1 MQFFQKPDFFL
12 RFPSQ
17 GKQISRTKIIFG
29 TNRLPK
35 QVFLKCP
42 MTNMSFVNISTKSL
56 QITQGGCT
64 QEMLVRAQL
73 SATQKNRMTLNSNQK
88 KGMTQNSTQ
97 KKQNN
102 SRCKLKKS
110 KKWVLRID
118 FSVTISFLY
127 HNILSLTSV
136 QQTVSVS
143 AISSLDLIYSLSFG
157 LIIRGFWRLLHS

>member
-17 GKQISRTKIIFG
+17 GKQISRTKVIFD

-35 QVFLKCP
+35 QLFLQCL
-42 MTNMSFVNISTKSL
+42 MTHTHMSFVIISTKSL

-64 QEMLVRAQL
+64 QEMLVRAQI
-73 SATQKNRMTLNSNQK
+73 SATQKNRITLNSNQK
-88 KGMTQNSTQ
+88 KRMTQNSTP

-102 SRCKLKKS
+102 SRCKLKKVK

-127 HNILSLTSV
+127 HIILPLTSV
-136 QQTVSVS
+136 Q
-143 AISSLDLIYSLSFG
+143 
-157 LIIRGFWRLLHS
+157 

>member
-1 MQFFQKPDFFL
+1 MQFFQKPEFFL

-17 GKQISRTKIIFG
+17 GKQIWRTKIIFD

-35 QVFLKCP
+35 QLFLQCP
-42 MTNMSFVNISTKSL
+42 MTNMSLVNISTKSL

-88 KGMTQNSTQ
+88 RGMTQNSTQ

-157 LIIRGFWRLLHS
+157 LIIRGLLHS

>member
-17 GKQISRTKIIFG
+17 GKQISRTKIIFD

-35 QVFLKCP
+35 QLFLQCP

-88 KGMTQNSTQ
+88 KGVTQNSTQ

-143 AISSLDLIYSLSFG
+143 AISSLDLRYSLSFG

>member
-1 MQFFQKPDFFL
+1 MQFFQKPEFFL

-17 GKQISRTKIIFG
+17 GKQIWRTKIIFD

-35 QVFLKCP
+35 QLFLQCP

-88 KGMTQNSTQ
+88 KGVTQNSTQ

-157 LIIRGFWRLLHS
+157 LIIRGLLHS

>member
-17 GKQISRTKIIFG
+17 GKQISRTKIIFD

-35 QVFLKCP
+35 QLFLKCP

-88 KGMTQNSTQ
+88 RGMTQNSTQ

-110 KKWVLRID
+110 KKWVRRID

-157 LIIRGFWRLLHS
+157 LIIRGLLHS